1 MGNSMQKSVK
11 INLGNGFLPNLGA
24 QKKGVFWYYFP
35 RVVGH
40 QLGMSHSTDYAF
52 LKMFFFHF
60 WEKMGGHHSVLKTQ
74 EFLPLIL

>member
-1 MGNSMQKSVK
+1 MQKK
-11 INLGNGFLPNLGA
+11 CQNQFRQLFPPQFGCP
-24 QKKGVFWYYFP
+24 KKGVFWYYFP